1 MMFLLLM
8 RQANLV
14 IEISRNYADE
24 VVTIKYLRYK
34 EERDACK
41 GVLPPQDSG
50 YYRKIKHTGPAG
62 APRVGD
68 DTCDS
73 DRDN

>member
-1 MMFLLLM
+1 M

-14 IEISRNYADE
+14 IDISWKYADE

-34 EERDACK
+34 DFLERVACK
-41 GVLPPQDSG
+41 GVLPSQDSG

-62 APRVGD
+62 TARVGD

-73 DRDN
+73 D